1 MRSSSSFGIAVVV
14 LVAGLLPSNAISQTK
29 PQSEWILITQNSD
42 DTKFYSGKRG
52 SYELSSTKAGTP
64 IALIMGQIEDKKAK
78 NVTYSKWYVTTADC
92 ESGLG
97 KLVLLK
103 VNGDFDGETDYV
115 AKGNNIASGI
125 GDMIC
130 AIYLSNKREQEGKGV

>member
-1 MRSSSSFGIAVVV
+1 MKSSSLFGIAIAV
-14 LVAGLLPSNAISQTK
+14 LTAGLFPINAVGQTK

-64 IALIMGQIEDKKAK
+64 IALILGQIEDKKTK
-78 NVTYSKWYVTTADC
+78 NVSYGKWYVTTADC
-92 ESGLG
+92 EAGLG

-103 VNGDFDGETDYV
+103 VNGDYDGEVDYV

-130 AIYLSNKREQEGKGV
+130 GIYLSNKREQEGKGV